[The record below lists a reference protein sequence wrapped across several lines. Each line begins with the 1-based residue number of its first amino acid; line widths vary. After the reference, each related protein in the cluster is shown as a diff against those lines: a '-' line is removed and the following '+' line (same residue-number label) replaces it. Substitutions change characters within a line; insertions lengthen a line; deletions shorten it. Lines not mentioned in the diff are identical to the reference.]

1 MVEESC
7 PGHNRD
13 DEMNSSTNLAH
24 SIIRQLIE
32 CGISDFVLSPG
43 SRNAPLSIALHEA
56 AAANLIELHVKI
68 DERGAAFFALG
79 LAKASDNYVAVIC
92 TSGTAAANFHPAV
105 LEAFH
110 SQAKLL
116 IITADRPAKLRKT
129 GANQTTNQVD
139 LYQGVATHDFATAIQ
154 IAHLL
159 IGGPVHLNPQFEE
172 PLIPNEKIDWL
183 NGLHVT
189 SLPKES
195 KSGPK
200 LSVQDGVLVVGH
212 DRGGF
217 STDQIS
223 ALIKNLNWPVIAED
237 PISFPQA
244 TAHASLFLADEQIR
258 NKLAANTVIV
268 IGRTT
273 LSRSTNAFIALAKK
287 LIVIDPRVSKID
299 SARSGDQ
306 LLSVIPVAVECNQS
320 PDQNWQAAAASAAG
334 ALETLGWSE
343 QAAIIEIAES
353 IPDEAALFVGSS
365 RPIRDIEAFV
375 HPRAGVTV
383 FANRGL
389 AGIDGNISTIFGVAQ
404 KFEKTFAILGDLTY
418 LHDISALVNKSA
430 QNLRIFVIDNNGGGI
445 FSTLPQ
451 AKVDGFEELFGTPHN
466 LDLFAVTKGFGV
478 AVTKVSNLVELQ
490 AVISKPVAGF
500 DVVIVQTPSRA
511 ENADRL
517 KELTHMVSKAVRIG
531 INLA

>member
-1 MVEESC
+1 
-7 PGHNRD
+7 
-13 DEMNSSTNLAH
+13 
-24 SIIRQLIE
+24 
-32 CGISDFVLSPG
+32 
-43 SRNAPLSIALHEA
+43 
-56 AAANLIELHVKI
+56 
-68 DERGAAFFALG
+68 
-79 LAKASDNYVAVIC
+79 
-92 TSGTAAANFHPAV
+92 
-105 LEAFH
+105 
-110 SQAKLL
+110 
-116 IITADRPAKLRKT
+116 
-129 GANQTTNQVD
+129 
-139 LYQGVATHDFATAIQ
+139 
-154 IAHLL
+154 LL

-195 KSGPK
+195 KSAPK
-200 LSVQDGVLVVGH
+200 LSVQDGVLVIGH

-273 LSRSTNAFIALAKK
+273 LSRSTNAFIALAEK
-287 LIVIDPRVSKID
+287 LIVIDPRVTKID

-306 LLSVIPVAVECNQS
+306 LLSVIPVAVERNQS

-334 ALETLGWSE
+334 ALETLSWSE
-343 QAAIIEIAES
+343 QSAVIEIAES

-418 LHDISALVNKSA
+418 LHDISALVNKST

-466 LDLFAVTKGFGV
+466 LDLFSVTKGFGV

-500 DVVIVQTPSRA
+500 DVVIIQTPSRT

-517 KELTHMVSKAVRIG
+517 KDLTHMVSKAVRIG